1 MDHRY
6 QQATSHDGTL
16 QARSEQYA
24 AIITKGTFDGSY
36 SPDSVI
42 LTICLAIGYY
52 NCLEIGF
59 LVFSTFQRFKGLYFW
74 TLTLCNA
81 CVILYSLGMMLLY
94 FELCIKW
101 LGKVVLDIGWAG
113 TLLFQS
119 LVLYSRLN
127 LIVDNPKIIQGVKWM
142 IIATAILIFI
152 PVLVL
157 DFGMTYGPPSFD
169 EGYYYIEP
177 IQMIWITV
185 QELIISGLYIWKT
198 IHFLKTTH
206 KKALR
211 SMIWQL
217 FTINTLIILMDVRS

>member
-1 MDHRY
+1 MNRN
-6 QQATSHDGTL
+6 TL
-16 QARSEQYA
+16 SARSDHFA
-24 AIITKGTFDGSY
+24 HDITKGTFDGKY
-36 SPDSVI
+36 SPNSVI
-42 LTICLAIGYY
+42 LTLSLAIGYY
-52 NCLEIGF
+52 NSLEIV
-59 LVFSTFQRFKGLYFW
+59 LLIFSFFRKFSGLYFW
-74 TLTLCNA
+74 TLLLCNV
-81 CVILYSLGMMLLY
+81 CVILYSMGMMLLY

-101 LGKVVLDIGWAG
+101 LGKLVLDIGWAG

-127 LIVDNPKIIQGVKWM
+127 LIIDDIRIIKGVKWM
-142 IIATAILIFI
+142 IITTAVVIFI

-157 DFGMTYGPPSFD
+157 DFGKDYAGPSFD

-185 QELIISGLYIWKT
+185 QELAISGLYIWKT
-198 IHFLKTTH
+198 IHFLNVTH

-217 FTINTLIILMDVRS
+217 LTINTLIILMDVSA